1 MTASRRRYMLMVD
14 TETGVRAMVD
24 AIEGKGSRQVVPRWP
39 WAPLTQVMRLLPPK
53 YTKRF
58 A

>member
-1 MTASRRRYMLMVD
+1 MV
-14 TETGVRAMVD
+14 E
-24 AIEGKGSRQVVPRWP
+24 AIEKEKGRAVVPRWP